1 MPPLFPLANGQTY
14 TVAGKYDATR
24 ILGEGR
30 FSVVY
35 HAYDRRNARDVALKA
50 YFSSGEDAWQRSKA
64 EEKTLKSV
72 STLNSP
78 FFPKL
83 IQAIKTLVEHTNH
96 PVLVLEL
103 GEYVDPSLPPKSIV
117 TLKAVLDGVRS
128 DSPEVGHAAFWQ
140 PEALRD
146 FCLDLCQAVAELHT
160 IGIIHRDIKPSNVL
174 LKRSAGS
181 ARVYPFILD
190 FNAVSDSSSEPA
202 GTHNYLPPE
211 VTAGPRSTPAIADDL
226 WAVSRLIWELFHGEG
241 SAPGATPKFHARIA
255 TPPPAPVVDVLRKA
269 LSPNVVDRPSDAS
282 TLREQLEQAFTP
294 AVATAP
300 PTPEAPAEQP
310 SPAVPTRSDFHL
322 ARAAAE
328 RIRDS
333 IIYTLETGDAPPVPK
348 EIREL
353 VALAMETS
361 ADGSST
367 AVDLKADLVGVGPKA
382 FPAILEQCY
391 KLRAGSLEWALAR
404 EALVQLTADA
414 HPLATKTLR
423 HYCTSSSYA
432 VRAMCLDVCDLI
444 EYVPD
449 ELLDLLANDDG
460 LLGPSERQQLLNHIF
475 AHASDPSIFLTLV
488 TYMCSAVIVDERRY
502 PQLRDTIATRLREL
516 PHEQRAVSLFEDAEH
531 RVWKDAPAYREK
543 PTADHYRLDLNA
555 ARLMSET
562 FASLDEATDA
572 LVARHVNVRE
582 NRQAAPWAWTVWLEF
597 LKRTLKAKPQSA
609 QTFVALARKTTDV
622 ALTQELERL
631 LNQQQVTSDEI
642 PPLIDAYLN
651 GADES
656 PRTFNNL
663 RFDHSGQVANI
674 VREALLEGAT
684 AEECDR
690 ALRLLEGFEG
700 RARNSVVKCVLDNW
714 ALLHEHDLERACGV
728 LSQASIRN
736 ERLKESAKAV
746 LNDRMRTGGEPC
758 VRDALAQILAGH

>member
-83 IQAIKTLVEHTNH
+83 IQSIKTLVEHTNH

-128 DSPEVGHAAFWQ
+128 DPPEAAHAAFWQ
-140 PEALRD
+140 PDTLRD

-190 FNAVSDSSSEPA
+190 FNAVSESSSEPA

-241 SAPGATPKFHARIA
+241 SAPGPAPKAHARIS
-255 TPPPAPVVDVLRKA
+255 TQPPARVVDVLRKA
-269 LSPNVVDRPSDAS
+269 LSPNGGDRQSDAS
-282 TLREQLEQAFTP
+282 ALREELEQAFAH
-294 AVATAP
+294 AVALAK
-300 PTPEAPAEQP
+300 PTPQAPAEQAAPAAP
-310 SPAVPTRSDFHL
+310 SRSDFHL
-322 ARAAAE
+322 ARQAAE

-333 IIYTLETGDAPPVPK
+333 IVYTLETGDAPPVPK

-353 VALAMETS
+353 VALALETS
-361 ADGSST
+361 TDGSST
-367 AVDLKADLVGVGPKA
+367 AMDLKSDLVGVGPKA

-391 KLRAGSLEWALAR
+391 KLRAGSSEWLLAR
-404 EALVQLTADA
+404 EALVQLASQSQ
-414 HPLATKTLR
+414 PLATKSLR

-432 VRAMCLDVCDLI
+432 VRAMSLDVCESLT
-444 EYVPD
+444 YVPD

-460 LLGPSERQQLLNHIF
+460 LLGPSERRRILGQIF
-475 AHASDPSIFLTLV
+475 AHAKDISVFLTLV

-502 PQLRDTIATRLREL
+502 QQLRDTIATRVREL
-516 PHEQRAVSLFEDAEH
+516 PNEQRAVTLFEDAEH
-531 RVWKDAPAYREK
+531 RVWKDTPAYRAK
-543 PTADHYRLDLNA
+543 PAGEHYHLDLTA
-555 ARLMSET
+555 ARLMSEA
-562 FASLDEATDA
+562 FASLDESVAA
-572 LVARHVNVRE
+572 LVARHAHARE
-582 NRQAAPWAWTVWLEF
+582 NRQATPWTWTVWVEF
-597 LKRTLKAKPQSA
+597 MKRTLKSKPQSVQA
-609 QTFVALARKTTDV
+609 ILTLAATTEDGTL
-622 ALTQELERL
+622 AQELERL
-631 LNQQQVTSDEI
+631 LNNQQVSPEEI
-642 PPLIDAYLN
+642 PTLVDAYLN
-651 GADES
+651 GTDDL
-656 PRTFNNL
+656 PKTFNAL
-663 RFDHSGQVANI
+663 RFDRSGQVANI
-674 VREALLEGAT
+674 VREALLESAT

-690 ALRLLEGFEG
+690 ALQLLEGFDA

-714 ALLHEHDLERACGV
+714 PLLQEHDLERACGV
-728 LSQASIRN
+728 LAQASIRN
-736 ERLKESAKAV
+736 EQLQERAKAV
-746 LNDRMRTGGEPC
+746 LNDRLRTGGEQC
-758 VRDALAQILAGH
+758 VRDALAQILSGS